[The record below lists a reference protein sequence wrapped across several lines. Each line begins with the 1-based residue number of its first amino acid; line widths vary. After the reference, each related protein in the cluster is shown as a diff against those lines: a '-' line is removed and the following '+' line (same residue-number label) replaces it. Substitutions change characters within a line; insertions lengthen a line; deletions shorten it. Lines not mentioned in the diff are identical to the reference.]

1 MQTESCAAHVSPGS
15 AEGTPSQEGAPRVGG
30 TPRPAGR
37 RPGRPEPVVSLSS
50 RPWLLLA
57 AAVDQ
62 TASCPA
68 RAVAVCGTAALLSL
82 PSPRLKGIDTCVHG
96 DAGVTLPYD
105 EGLSPQATQGPSGE
119 PRSRSPQSGDIYH
132 PRLPNLPFPRAL
144 PWDPNTQTHGA
155 WPPSSTGRPR
165 GPAPS
170 CPPGQDP
177 AAPACPT
184 PPCCLPSRHLG
195 GTRAPSVLASA
206 TALWL
211 LREAHNTG
219 CLKHASAYLLRP
231 LSSTASPHFRWRR
244 PCPFSLR
251 PRHNA
256 QDRRVISSGRVKRGC
271 PSRAPSLVS
280 LPLLAH
286 LHLSPG

>member
-15 AEGTPSQEGAPRVGG
+15 AEGIPSQEGAPRVGG

-105 EGLSPQATQGPSGE
+105 EGPSPQATQGPSGE

-184 PPCCLPSRHLG
+184 PPCCLRLPATWAGHGLHLFWPLQQRCGSFARH
-195 GTRAPSVLASA
+195 TTQDVLSMRLP
-206 TALWL
+206 TCY
-211 LREAHNTG
+211 G
-219 CLKHASAYLLRP
+219 PFPPLRP
-231 LSSTASPHFRWRR
+231 LTLDGGGHVPFRYT
-244 PCPFSLR
+244 PGTM
-251 PRHNA
+251 PRT
-256 QDRRVISSGRVKRGC
+256 D
-271 PSRAPSLVS
+271 VS
-280 LPLLAH
+280 
-286 LHLSPG
+286 

>member
-1 MQTESCAAHVSPGS
+1 MSHFHTMRDRLLRPRKFPRESPALDPRRAVTFTTLVSRTCPFPVLCPG
-15 AEGTPSQEGAPRVGG
+15 TRI
-30 TPRPAGR
+30 PRPTGRGHRPPQAGH
-37 RPGRPEPVVSLSS
+37 
-50 RPWLLLA
+50 
-57 AAVDQ
+57 
-62 TASCPA
+62 
-68 RAVAVCGTAALLSL
+68 AALL
-82 PSPRLKGIDTCVHG
+82 
-96 DAGVTLPYD
+96 
-105 EGLSPQATQGPSGE
+105 
-119 PRSRSPQSGDIYH
+119 H
-132 PRLPNLPFPRAL
+132 PAHRGRTRPPRA
-144 PWDPNTQTHGA
+144 PH
-155 WPPSSTGRPR
+155 
-165 GPAPS
+165 APLLS
-170 CPPGQDP
+170 
-177 AAPACPT
+177 A
-184 PPCCLPSRHLG
+184 PSRHLG

-206 TALWL
+206 TLLWL